1 MVSVHP
7 EPSRPV
13 TMTIMTNG
21 SRGLA
26 DCEESKSDNSLGKL
40 LVLPF
45 LAIKWHSRERFSNY
59 VSPHTAVARASG
71 RCSEIS
77 IL

>member
-1 MVSVHP
+1 MCVHP
-7 EPSRPV
+7 GHSRLV

-26 DCEESKSDNSLGKL
+26 DCEESMNDNSHGKL

-45 LAIKWHSRERFSNY
+45 LGLNGILEQRFSNY
-59 VSPHTAVARASG
+59 VSPHAAVSRSVG

-77 IL
+77 VL